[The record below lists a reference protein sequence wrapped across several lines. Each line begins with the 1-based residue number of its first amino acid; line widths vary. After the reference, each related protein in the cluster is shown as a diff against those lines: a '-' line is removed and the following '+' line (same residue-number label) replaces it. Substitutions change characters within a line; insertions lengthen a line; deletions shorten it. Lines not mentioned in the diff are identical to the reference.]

1 VLATMDD
8 IIDMGSIRGH
18 HLGESK
24 GKKRSAD
31 GAVLKRPSSANRRFD
46 RADTGGEDRTGEA
59 RDPQKACQHSH

>member
-1 VLATMDD
+1 MLATMDD
-8 IIDMGSIRGH
+8 IIDDDS
-18 HLGESK
+18 SK

-46 RADTGGEDRTGEA
+46 RADTGGEDRTGEG